1 MGSTIEAIEESFTSA
16 LEELQFEKWE
26 EMLEYVIDNE
36 IINGSYPQIESLH
49 KLKNEENL
57 GHVFENFFCT
67 LRGIINYIPIKKLSI
82 VKFWS
87 DFVSLAAQMDGE
99 YKHFMWKIATKVK
112 NMENEDDDGSSLNFL
127 LDDDLIAEIFTFF
140 D

>member
-1 MGSTIEAIEESFTSA
+1 MKI
-16 LEELQFEKWE
+16 
-26 EMLEYVIDNE
+26 
-36 IINGSYPQIESLH
+36 
-49 KLKNEENL
+49 
-57 GHVFENFFCT
+57 
-67 LRGIINYIPIKKLSI
+67 
-82 VKFWS
+82 WS

>member
-1 MGSTIEAIEESFTSA
+1 
-16 LEELQFEKWE
+16 
-26 EMLEYVIDNE
+26 
-36 IINGSYPQIESLH
+36 
-49 KLKNEENL
+49 
-57 GHVFENFFCT
+57 